1 MSYSFQITF
10 ELSRSFK
17 FHSVSP
23 FLSDVIVKSFLAM
36 ESAALPLLTRLPRV
50 DCDGTEYNY
59 VLLHVSSTGD
69 QTFDLKLIGTE
80 STEVFSLKGKEA
92 TGSTRSD
99 GPLTSNFMR

>member
-1 MSYSFQITF
+1 MD
-10 ELSRSFK
+10 
-17 FHSVSP
+17 SV
-23 FLSDVIVKSFLAM
+23 
-36 ESAALPLLTRLPRV
+36 ALPLLIRLPRV
-50 DCDGTEYNY
+50 DSDGTEYNY
-59 VLLHVSSTGD
+59 VLLHVSSAGD